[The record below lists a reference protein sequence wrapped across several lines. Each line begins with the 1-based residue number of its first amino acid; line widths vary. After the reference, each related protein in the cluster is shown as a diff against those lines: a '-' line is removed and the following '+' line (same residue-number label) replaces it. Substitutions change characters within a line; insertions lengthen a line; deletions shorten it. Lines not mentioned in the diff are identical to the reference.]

1 MKIAPV
7 RRIIPNSLVDGS
19 GNRTAIFLQGCNLR
33 CDYCHNPETQKI
45 YSYES
50 SDANSQIRWMTAEEV
65 FNEID
70 KDIPFIRGIT
80 LSGGECTLYPQ
91 FIKELFILGKK
102 AGLSCLIDSN
112 GTIDFSLYPDLMEVC
127 DGVMLDVK
135 AWDKNKFKVLRGIGF
150 NTADPL
156 AASAKMNPE
165 LSYAIVDHEYGDDI
179 LPNVI
184 CAVFDVEEASFIVG
198 YIAGLTTETNKV
210 AYIGGMRS
218 PVMDLFEYGFKS
230 GVDYAAK
237 ELGKEIQVE
246 VQIAESF
253 TDAAKG
259 KAIAASLYSGGC
271 DVIFPAAGATGNGVI
286 EQAIEDD
293 KWVIGVDRDQLYLAP
308 DNILTSALK
317 HVGAVTKDISKRV
330 VDGEDLGG
338 QVIKYGLAN
347 GGVGIPENNPNMDPQ
362 VYEKAMEIQKL
373 IIDGEIDPP
382 HNEETYQNFLN
393 NLQ

>member
-1 MKIAPV
+1 MKK
-7 RRIIPNSLVDGS
+7 IISFLLVISMMTLVLAGCGSTS
-19 GNRTAIFLQGCNLR
+19 GNQDSGSSEHSVMMVADVGGVNDQSYNQGAWEGLQALEE
-33 CDYCHNPETQKI
+33 ETGIKVSFIETVQM
-45 YSYES
+45 
-50 SDANSQIRWMTAEEV
+50 SDLATN
-65 FNEID
+65 FD
-70 KDIPFIRGIT
+70 KAAD
-80 LSGGECTLYPQ
+80 GEHD
-91 FIKELFILGKK
+91 
-102 AGLSCLIDSN
+102 LI
-112 GTIDFSLYPDLMEVC
+112 
-127 DGVMLDVK
+127 
-135 AWDKNKFKVLRGIGF
+135 WGIGF

-362 VYEKAMEIQKL
+362 VYEKAMEIQRL

>member
-1 MKIAPV
+1 MVADVGGVNDQSYNQGAWEGLQALEEETGIKVSFIETVQMSDLAT
-7 RRIIPNSLVDGS
+7 NFDKATDG
-19 GNRTAIFLQGCNLR
+19 
-33 CDYCHNPETQKI
+33 DH
-45 YSYES
+45 
-50 SDANSQIRWMTAEEV
+50 D
-65 FNEID
+65 
-70 KDIPFIRGIT
+70 
-80 LSGGECTLYPQ
+80 
-91 FIKELFILGKK
+91 
-102 AGLSCLIDSN
+102 LIW
-112 GTIDFSLYPDLMEVC
+112 
-127 DGVMLDVK
+127 GV
-135 AWDKNKFKVLRGIGF
+135 GF

-179 LPNVI
+179 LPNVTS
-184 CAVFDVEEASFIVG
+184 AVFDVEEASFIVG

-218 PVMDLFEYGFKS
+218 PVMDLFEYGFKA

-271 DVIFPAAGATGNGVI
+271 DIIFPAAGATGNGVI

-317 HVGAVTKDISKRV
+317 HVGAVTNDLSKRIV
-330 VDGEDLGG
+330 EGEELGG
-338 QVIKYGLAN
+338 QVIRYGLAN

-362 VYEKAMEIQKL
+362 VYEKALEIQEL
-373 IIDGEIDPP
+373 IINGEIDPP
-382 HNEETYQNFLN
+382 YNEETYNNFIK
-393 NLQ
+393 